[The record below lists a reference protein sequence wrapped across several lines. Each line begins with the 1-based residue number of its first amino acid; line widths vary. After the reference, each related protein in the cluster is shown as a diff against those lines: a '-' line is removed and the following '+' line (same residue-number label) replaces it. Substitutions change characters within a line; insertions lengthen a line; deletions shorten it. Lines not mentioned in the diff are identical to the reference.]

1 MEHRTMSEFMTSKG
15 PRSVMNDLIT
25 VGLDGSLQ
33 SLSAA
38 VWAAREAELRR
49 ARLRLLHAWVLLA
62 PEPSGAPSEE
72 AEQNYWSHRIIE
84 EARAA
89 VRSSH
94 PDLPVD
100 VSLVRKDP
108 LDALVDSAE
117 QSDLL
122 VLGSRGLGPA
132 ARFTLGEVGLE
143 LVTRTDAPTVL
154 VRARQDAPAGASR
167 RVTVG
172 VGLHAACEG
181 LLAFAFETAARR
193 AVPLHAV
200 HGRHL
205 PSYAYNRGGGVERRA
220 AEEAARDARHEL
232 AATMRPWR
240 EKYPDVRVDEEVV
253 MESPATALLHSSANT
268 ELLVVGRRHAGR
280 MRSSRIG
287 HVVQAAVHHAPCP
300 VAIVPHD

>member
-1 MEHRTMSEFMTSKG
+1 MK
-15 PRSVMNDLIT
+15 DLVT
-25 VGLDGSLQ
+25 VGLDGTLQ

-38 VWAAREAELRR
+38 VWAAREAELRQ
-49 ARLRLLHAWVLLA
+49 ARLRLLHAWILLA
-62 PEPSGAPSEE
+62 LEPTGAPAEE
-72 AEQNYWSHRIIE
+72 AEQNYWPYRIVD

-94 PDLPVD
+94 PGLPVD
-100 VSLVRKDP
+100 VSLVRNDP
-108 LDALVDSAE
+108 LDALVESAE

-122 VLGSRGLGPA
+122 VLGSRGLGAA

-143 LVTRTDAPTVL
+143 LVTRIAVPTVL
-154 VRARQDAPAGASR
+154 VRARQDVPAGGASR

-193 AVPLHAV
+193 AIPLHAV
-200 HGRHL
+200 HGRHF
-205 PSYAYNRGGGVERRA
+205 PSYAYNRGGGVERSA
-220 AEEAARDARHEL
+220 AEQAAQDARYEL
-232 AATMRPWR
+232 AAALRPWR
-240 EKYPDVRVDEEVV
+240 EKFPDIRVDEEVM
-253 MESPATALLHSSANT
+253 MESPASALLHSSANT
-268 ELLVVGRRHAGR
+268 ELLVVGRRHKGR
-280 MRSSRIG
+280 VLPSRIG